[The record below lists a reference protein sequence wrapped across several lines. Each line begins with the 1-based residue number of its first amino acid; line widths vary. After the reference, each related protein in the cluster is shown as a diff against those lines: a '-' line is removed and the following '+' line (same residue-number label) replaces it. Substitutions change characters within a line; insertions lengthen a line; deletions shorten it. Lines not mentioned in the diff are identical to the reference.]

1 MGNQLNP
8 LPVTLVLG
16 FSGSGKTTL
25 IEYLTHQQGIPV
37 QVIQSGSQQ
46 MSSGCI
52 CCTGLKDLKHVIDHL
67 LADRESDK
75 IKCEQLFIEAS
86 HETDPIPVTRT
97 IRQRFASDRL
107 FLREVITVIN
117 AANYPPTDTQPY
129 LITNQIFFADR
140 VVVNYCDLA
149 TGEQIDQCHK
159 QIRGV
164 KWQPIYEAIRG
175 VVDPKE
181 VLRVSGVEASVSLT
195 SSIQLI

>member
-1 MGNQLNP
+1 MVNQLNP

-16 FSGSGKTTL
+16 FAGSGKTTL
-25 IEYLTHQQGIPV
+25 IKYLTHQQGIPV

-46 MSSGCI
+46 VSNGCI
-52 CCTGLKDLKHVIDHL
+52 CCTGLKDLKHAIDHL
-67 LADRESDK
+67 LADRESGK
-75 IKCEQLFIEAS
+75 IKCQQLFIEAS
-86 HETDPIPVTRT
+86 DETDPIPVTRT
-97 IRQRFASDRL
+97 IRQRFASDKL

-117 AANYPPTDTQPY
+117 AANYPPTDTQRY

-164 KWQPIYEAIRG
+164 KWQPTSEAIRG

-181 VLRVSGVEASVSLT
+181 VLRLSRAETSVYFAKR
-195 SSIQLI
+195 I

>member
-16 FSGSGKTTL
+16 FTGSGKTTL

-46 MSSGCI
+46 MSNGCI

-67 LADRESDK
+67 LADRESGK

-86 HETDPIPVTRT
+86 DETDPIPVTRT
-97 IRQRFASDRL
+97 IRQRFASDKL

-117 AANYPPTDTQPY
+117 AANYPPTDAQRY

-140 VVVNYCDLA
+140 IIVNHCDLA
-149 TGEQIDQCHK
+149 TGEQLDQCHK

-164 KWQPIYEAIRG
+164 KWQPTSEAIRG

-181 VLRVSGVEASVSLT
+181 VLGVSGVKASVSLT

>member
-1 MGNQLNP
+1 MGNKLNP

-16 FSGSGKTTL
+16 FAGSGKTTL
-25 IEYLTHQQGIPV
+25 IEYLTHQQEIPV
-37 QVIQSGSQQ
+37 QVIQSGSQE
-46 MSSGCI
+46 MSNGCI

-97 IRQRFASDRL
+97 IRQRFPSDKL

-117 AANYPPTDTQPY
+117 AANYPPTDAQRY

-140 VVVNYCDLA
+140 IVVNHCDQA
-149 TGEQIDQCHK
+149 TGKQLYQCHK

-164 KWQPIYEAIRG
+164 KWQPTYEAVRG
-175 VVDPKE
+175 VVAASE
-181 VLRVSGVEASVSLT
+181 VLHLCGDEAPVSLT
-195 SSIQLI
+195 ASIQLL